1 MKFVSRA
8 RAKVARIL
16 PLENAADWHP
26 ANINEYRFKPAPYF
40 LSLIFRRLTYLFQIL
55 IVQGGTVLQCF
66 LVRARVLELLL
77 TDIARRTRWPRSTNF
92 KIWST
97 TEPLRSIGAEDFRP
111 LFSDSRNVSFGNF
124 YVRRELSILA
134 RSFREQWNLQLPIQ
148 LINCFHSL
156 LGLNESWISTG

>member
-1 MKFVSRA
+1 MQIANVKFVSRA

-134 RSFREQWNLQLPIQ
+134 ILRFANSETYSFRSTE
-148 LINCFHSL
+148 LIVLIHC
-156 LGLNESWISTG
+156 WD

>member
-16 PLENAADWHP
+16 PLENAADWQR

-40 LSLIFRRLTYLFQIL
+40 LPLIFRRLTYFFQIL

-66 LVRARVLELLL
+66 SVRARVHELSL

-92 KIWST
+92 KIRST
-97 TEPLRSIGAEDFRP
+97 TEPLRSIAAEDFRP
-111 LFSDSRNVSFGNF
+111 LFSDPRNVSFGNF

-134 RSFREQWNLQLPIQ
+134 RSFREP
-148 LINCFHSL
+148 
-156 LGLNESWISTG
+156 